1 MNDKIVKRA
10 RQILFQIIVIALILF
25 VSSGRLDWWMAWVY
39 IGLFVVGVGVN
50 MIILVHRDTGL
61 IEERSQ
67 IKADTKKWDLWL
79 AGFLSI
85 ISSVTLLISGLDI
98 RFGWSEEIP
107 SVLRFVAMMLVVSGS
122 ALGSWAIISNP
133 FFASTVRIQS
143 ERGHSVISDGP
154 YQYIR
159 HPGYSGWILT
169 GMALPVMLGSLWALI
184 PAGLT
189 AIIFIIRT
197 GLEDRTLRRELPGY
211 EEYSQNTHFR
221 LVPYV
226 W

>member
-1 MNDKIVKRA
+1 MNDKILKRTL
-10 RQILFQIIVIALILF
+10 QILFQIIMIATILF
-25 VSSGRLDWWMAWVY
+25 VSSGRLDWWMAWIY
-39 IGLFVVGVGVN
+39 ISLFIIGVSIN
-50 MIILVHRDTGL
+50 MIILVHRDSGL
-61 IEERSQ
+61 IEERSE
-67 IKADTKKWDLWL
+67 IKADTKKWDFWL
-79 AGFLSI
+79 AGFFSLM
-85 ISSVTLLISGLDI
+85 SSVTLLISGLDI

-107 SVLRFVAMMLVVSGS
+107 SVLQFAAMVLVALGS
-122 ALGSWAIISNP
+122 ALGSWAILSNP

-143 ERGHSVISDGP
+143 ERGHAVISHGP
-154 YQYIR
+154 YHYVR

-189 AIIFIIRT
+189 AIILIIRT
-197 GLEDRTLRRELPGY
+197 GLEDWTLRRELPGY

>member
-1 MNDKIVKRA
+1 
-10 RQILFQIIVIALILF
+10 
-25 VSSGRLDWWMAWVY
+25 
-39 IGLFVVGVGVN
+39 
-50 MIILVHRDTGL
+50 
-61 IEERSQ
+61 
-67 IKADTKKWDLWL
+67 
-79 AGFLSI
+79 
-85 ISSVTLLISGLDI
+85 
-98 RFGWSEEIP
+98 
-107 SVLRFVAMMLVVSGS
+107 MLVVSGS

-159 HPGYSGWILT
+159 HPGYSGWIFT

>member
-1 MNDKIVKRA
+1 MNGKIVKRA
-10 RQILFQIIVIALILF
+10 LQILFQIIIIATILF
-25 VSSGRLDWWMAWVY
+25 VSSGRLDWWMAWTY
-39 IGLFVVGVGVN
+39 IGLFVVGVCIN
-50 MIILVHRDTGL
+50 MIIITHKDPGL
-61 IEERSQ
+61 IEERSK
-67 IKADTKKWDLWL
+67 IKAGTKKWDLWL

-98 RFGWSEEIP
+98 RFGWSDEIP
-107 SVLRFVAMMLVVSGS
+107 SVLRFAAVVLVVSGS
-122 ALGSWAIISNP
+122 ALGSWAILSNP

-143 ERGHSVISDGP
+143 ERGHVVISHGP

-159 HPGYSGWILT
+159 HPGYSGWILS

-189 AIIFIIRT
+189 AVIFIIRT

-211 EEYSQNTHFR
+211 EEYSQQTRFR

>member
-107 SVLRFVAMMLVVSGS
+107 SVLQFAAMMLVVSGS

>member
-1 MNDKIVKRA
+1 MNDKILKRML
-10 RQILFQIIVIALILF
+10 QILFQIIIIATILF
-25 VSSGRLDWWMAWVY
+25 VSSGRLDWWMAWIY
-39 IGLFVVGVGVN
+39 IGLFIVN
-50 MIILVHRDTGL
+50 VSINIVIMVHRDTGL

-107 SVLRFVAMMLVVSGS
+107 SVLRIAAMVLVVSGS

-143 ERGHSVISDGP
+143 ERGHSVISHGP

-159 HPGYSGWILT
+159 HPGYSGWILS

-189 AIIFIIRT
+189 AVIFIIRT
-197 GLEDRTLRRELPGY
+197 GLEDRTLGRELPGY
-211 EEYSQNTHFR
+211 EAYSQHTRFR

>member
-107 SVLRFVAMMLVVSGS
+107 SVLQFVAMMLVVSGS

>member
-1 MNDKIVKRA
+1 MNGKIVKRA
-10 RQILFQIIVIALILF
+10 LQILFQIIVIAAILF
-25 VSSGRLDWWMAWVY
+25 VSSGRLDWWMAWTY
-39 IGLFVVGVGVN
+39 IGLFVVGVCIN
-50 MIILVHRDTGL
+50 MVLMLHKDPGL

-98 RFGWSEEIP
+98 RFGWSGDIP
-107 SVLRFVAMMLVVSGS
+107 PVFQFAAMVLVVIGS
-122 ALGSWAIISNP
+122 ALGSWALLSNP

-143 ERGHSVISDGP
+143 ERGHSVISHGP

-159 HPGYSGWILT
+159 HPGYSGWILS

-189 AIIFIIRT
+189 AVIFIIRT

-211 EEYSQNTHFR
+211 EEYSQHTHFR